1 MKKSN
6 FIGFAGGILLAGSMW
21 YIRDMAMWDDRVRFS
36 DVQYNTML
44 SITGGLIVIGIV
56 GIIYGIYGIIKSL
69 L

>member
-6 FIGFAGGILLAGSMW
+6 FIGFAAGILLAGSMW
-21 YIRDMAMWDDRVRFS
+21 FIREMPMWDNKVRFS
-36 DVQYNTML
+36 DSEYNAML
-44 SITGGLIVIGIV
+44 SITGALIVIGIV